1 MENVLDKYVC
11 DNLPEAPLRM
21 ACHSLVFE
29 LAPYLV
35 DEVYKHESPDTV
47 CHQVKLCAQESQYC
61 HLFPLP
67 SSPNSDICWTGS
79 RTVTFRSKTE
89 TATTSVPTRKVSVD
103 TTGEDAIVTTRTA
116 PFTLGGSHKVAMK

>member
-1 MENVLDKYVC
+1 MEDVLDKYVC

-61 HLFPLP
+61 HLFPL
-67 SSPNSDICWTGS
+67 SSPNFDKLKFHPRVAAVAS
-79 RTVTFRSKTE
+79 RDSAAARAAS
-89 TATTSVPTRKVSVD
+89 R
-103 TTGEDAIVTTRTA
+103 
-116 PFTLGGSHKVAMK
+116 

>member
-1 MENVLDKYVC
+1 MAEQLSQVHSDSMVNVLDKYVC

-47 CHQVKLCAQESQYC
+47 CHQVA
-61 HLFPLP
+61 
-67 SSPNSDICWTGS
+67 
-79 RTVTFRSKTE
+79 
-89 TATTSVPTRKVSVD
+89 TARRRYGV
-103 TTGEDAIVTTRTA
+103 
-116 PFTLGGSHKVAMK
+116 LWMQNVAKKIKILLKILQ